1 MYDWSHGY
9 INFNVRR
16 VSQASDSKLG
26 RPGQAGW
33 DKKKSD
39 QEEQTKG
46 LCRGTGGWKAPGTF
60 ACDVCDTRRQNS
72 HGTICVFDRRDQFGR
87 LNPWYCFSDTLSRF
101 LLLLS
106 ISSSALAIQIL
117 ASSIHLPIRNWYES
131 LDFRGDAGGEV
142 RDEQI

>member
-1 MYDWSHGY
+1 M
-9 INFNVRR
+9 I
-16 VSQASDSKLG
+16 L
-26 RPGQAGW
+26 
-33 DKKKSD
+33 
-39 QEEQTKG
+39 
-46 LCRGTGGWKAPGTF
+46 
-60 ACDVCDTRRQNS
+60 
-72 HGTICVFDRRDQFGR
+72 VFRH
-87 LNPWYCFSDTLSRF
+87 SLSRF